1 LFNNEFTSSS
11 KVSWIRKK
19 IELFLIPINYAG
31 MIRGIGIADE
41 FG

>member
-1 LFNNEFTSSS
+1 MD
-11 KVSWIRKK
+11 KK
-19 IELFLIPINYAG
+19 KNELFLIPINYAG